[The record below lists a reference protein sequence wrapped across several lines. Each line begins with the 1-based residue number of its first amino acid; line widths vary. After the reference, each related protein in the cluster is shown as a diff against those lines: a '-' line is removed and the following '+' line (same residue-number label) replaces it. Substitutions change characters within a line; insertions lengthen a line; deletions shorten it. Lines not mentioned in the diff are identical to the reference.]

1 MSTQLEN
8 KAATLAQMLAANRL
22 TKMAADQE
30 IGHED
35 PVDSQAG
42 VGDEQQKEIEDFIG
56 GVSAAS
62 PEAENNNTN
71 KVEPMTN
78 GNDLNQTARQALKE
92 TGTTVKTAADYRAE
106 LAIMMNKMDKRAAM
120 RKQAAEAEAN
130 FCTATEVMQKVASL
144 NSKSTQAQLDD
155 ASEALLKLATYNPM
169 FSVVRDHILMRK
181 MAAEAE
187 ELAAQ
192 EGITPEQAAEALD
205 QAVEADPSIA
215 QGIEDE
221 ASDEALLEL
230 ANAESATDELMAG
243 VQQLADNASA
253 NLGQEITPDDILQ
266 AIDEVEAQ
274 AAEMGVPPEALVQA
288 AIEDFEAASDVTQE
302 DLDNADA
309 ILEEAAAQGYTPDET
324 LQIAADVL
332 ADQDAA
338 EEASTEEASKAEDDK
353 CEDDKCETKEASYH
367 VNPRLAAA
375 RRVLRNR

>member
-30 IGHED
+30 IKHED
-35 PVDSQAG
+35 PVDNQAG
-42 VGDEQQKEIEDFIG
+42 AGDEQQKEIEDFIG
-56 GVSAAS
+56 GINAAS

-71 KVEPMTN
+71 QVESMTN
-78 GNDLNQTARQALKE
+78 GNDLNQTARQALRE
-92 TGTTVKTAADYRAE
+92 TGTAVKTAADYRAE

-155 ASEALLKLATYNPM
+155 ASDALLKLATYNPM
-169 FSVVRDHILMRK
+169 FSVVRDNILMRK
-181 MAAEAE
+181 LAAEAE

-192 EGITPEQAAEALD
+192 EGITPEKAAEALD
-205 QAVEADPSIA
+205 QAVEADPSIT

-230 ANAESATDELMAG
+230 ADAESATDELMAG

-324 LQIAADVL
+324 LQIAAEVL
-332 ADQDAA
+332 ANQDAEGEAPA
-338 EEASTEEASKAEDDK
+338 EAAPEAEDK
-353 CEDDKCETKEASYH
+353 GETKEASYH

-375 RRVLRNR
+375 RRILRNR

>member
-30 IGHED
+30 IKHED

-56 GVSAAS
+56 GVNAAS

-71 KVEPMTN
+71 QVESMTN

-92 TGTTVKTAADYRAE
+92 TGTAVKTAADYRAE

-120 RKQAAEAEAN
+120 RKQAAEADAN
-130 FCTATEVMQKVASL
+130 FRTATEVLQKVACL
-144 NSKSTQAQLDD
+144 TANSTQAQIDE
-155 ASEALLKLATYNPM
+155 ASEEFLKLAAYNPM
-169 FSVVRDHILMRK
+169 FSVVRDRILMRK

-205 QAVEADPSIA
+205 QAVAADPSIT
-215 QGIEDE
+215 QELEDQ
-221 ASDEALLEL
+221 ASSEALADL
-230 ANAESATDELMAG
+230 AGAEAATDELMAG

-253 NLGQEITPDDILQ
+253 NLGRKVTPDDILQ

-288 AIEDFEAASDVTQE
+288 AAEDLQAASDVTQE

-324 LQIAADVL
+324 LQIAAEVL

-338 EEASTEEASKAEDDK
+338 GEASTEEAPKAEDDK